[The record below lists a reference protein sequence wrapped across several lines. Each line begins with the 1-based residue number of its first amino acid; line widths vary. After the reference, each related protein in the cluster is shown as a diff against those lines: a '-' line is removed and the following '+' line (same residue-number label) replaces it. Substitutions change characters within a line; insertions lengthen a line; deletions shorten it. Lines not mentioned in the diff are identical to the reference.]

1 MQERNMNDIRRI
13 TLIARGPATAARGWD
28 ASNRAANR
36 IIFVDSLSI
45 LAGALHHAAQDIER
59 LVVDG
64 AVTDGQFLDLLATLP
79 GDFAGDLLFVNGE
92 QAYLSTTCRGGGRL
106 LYAMLPADLQF
117 YLETQRLVTKESM
130 AA

>member
-1 MQERNMNDIRRI
+1 MEERNMDDIRRI
-13 TLIARGPATAARGWD
+13 TLIARGPAAVVRTWD

-45 LAGALHHAAQDIER
+45 LTGALHHAAQDIQR
-59 LVVDG
+59 LIVDG
-64 AVTDGQFLDLLATLP
+64 AVTEGQFLELLTTLP
-79 GDFAGDLLFVNGE
+79 SDFAGDVLFVNGE
-92 QAYLSTTCRGGGRL
+92 QAYLSTTCRSGGRL
-106 LYAMLPADLQF
+106 LYAMLPADVQF